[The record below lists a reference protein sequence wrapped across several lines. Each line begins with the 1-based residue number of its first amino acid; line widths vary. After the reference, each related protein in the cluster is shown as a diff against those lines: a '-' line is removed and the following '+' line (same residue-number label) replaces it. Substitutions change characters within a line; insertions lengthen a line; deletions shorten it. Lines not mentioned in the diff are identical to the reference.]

1 FISDHNDP
9 FSNLKVFFIC
19 LILWGQ
25 FRAAV
30 LFLFIHRGN
39 VCFKGAENGEIDK
52 KQRLSDDIEGK
63 GEIRNEW
70 IEIKE

>member
-1 FISDHNDP
+1 M
-9 FSNLKVFFIC
+9 
-19 LILWGQ
+19 
-25 FRAAV
+25 
-30 LFLFIHRGN
+30 LFLLLIGVN

>member
-1 FISDHNDP
+1 MKSTEDLAP
-9 FSNLKVFFIC
+9 QCFFY
-19 LILWGQ
+19 
-25 FRAAV
+25 
-30 LFLFIHRGN
+30 LFIGVN
-39 VCFKGAENGEIDK
+39 ACFKGAKNGEIDK